1 MLYSGNAVGEVMYLE
16 IKVWG
21 PQQHVCESSH
31 GNLLITYQMPSGK
44 VETLDLIRDLSET
57 NVFL

>member
-31 GNLLITYQMPSGK
+31 GTLLITYQMPSGK
-44 VETLDLIRDLSET
+44 VETLDMIRDLSET